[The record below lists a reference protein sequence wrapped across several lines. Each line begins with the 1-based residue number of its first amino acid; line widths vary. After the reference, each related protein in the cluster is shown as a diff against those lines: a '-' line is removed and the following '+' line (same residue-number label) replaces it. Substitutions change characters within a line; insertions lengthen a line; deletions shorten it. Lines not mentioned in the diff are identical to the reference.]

1 MFRCS
6 VATPNKHTTCAVTV
20 LLALAA
26 GPTSAD
32 PTLECDRSSQV
43 EIADC
48 LAGVEANVDRTIEI
62 ALGFAMDSAQELD
75 DVTGREVMVPALSAA
90 QTAWAA
96 YRDAEC
102 EAVGA
107 SFGGGS
113 GTGIAV
119 RACRIDMGRMRVD
132 QLLRLAK

>member
-1 MFRCS
+1 MSRYS
-6 VATPNKHTTCAVTV
+6 AATPNKGTTCAVIV

-43 EIADC
+43 EIGDC
-48 LAGVEANVDRTIEI
+48 LAEVEATVDRTIET
-62 ALGFAMDSAQELD
+62 ALGFAMDSAKELD
-75 DVTGREVMVPALSAA
+75 DVTGREIMVPALTAA
-90 QTAWAA
+90 QAAWSA

-113 GTGIAV
+113 GTGIAI
-119 RACRIDMGRMRVD
+119 RACRIDLGRERVA
-132 QLLRLAK
+132 RLMQSID